1 MKIFIKD
8 VKKRTSE
15 AFQLHVDTLVLDSR
29 WVYGIVGE
37 NGSGKSTLL
46 KIISGLEEPDSGNIH
61 ISDDLGESITQFDM
75 TYAQQTPHLFRMTVY
90 DNIAAP
96 LKFRGFSKEEIQKRV
111 ASISDKLGIKG
122 ILHKKSWKLSGG
134 ESQRAS
140 LARAFV
146 FEPKI
151 LLLDEPT
158 SSIDPEGV
166 KLIEGVILEK
176 KMKRNTL
183 LCIVTHS
190 VEQAHRLCDKIIY
203 MESGKIIK
211 IEDNS
216 PANLF

>member
-15 AFQLHVDTLVLDSR
+15 AFQLHVDSLVLDSR

-46 KIISGLEEPDSGNIH
+46 RIISGLEESDSGNILM
-61 ISDDLGESITQFDM
+61 SDELGGSITPLDL
-75 TYAQQTPHLFRMTVY
+75 TYAQQNPHLFRMTVY

-96 LKFRGFSKEEIQKRV
+96 LKFRGFTKEERHKRV
-111 ASISDKLGIKG
+111 ADISEKLGIEG
-122 ILHKKSWKLSGG
+122 ILHKKSWRLSGG
-134 ESQRAS
+134 ESQRAA

-166 KLIEGVILEK
+166 KLIEGVILENKSK
-176 KMKRNTL
+176 KKTL
-183 LCIVTHS
+183 MCIVTHS
-190 VEQAHRLCDKIIY
+190 VEQAYRLCDKIIY
-203 MESGKIIK
+203 MENGKVIEIK
-211 IEDNS
+211 ENS
-216 PANLF
+216 PVNQL